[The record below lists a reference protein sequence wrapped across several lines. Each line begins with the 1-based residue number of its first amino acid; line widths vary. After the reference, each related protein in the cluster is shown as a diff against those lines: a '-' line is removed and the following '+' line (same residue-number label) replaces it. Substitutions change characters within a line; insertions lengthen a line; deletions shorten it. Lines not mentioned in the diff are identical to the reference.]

1 MKKMAM
7 APLAAVA
14 LLVAACSSGD
24 PEAEAPMELT
34 AGGGDTMASCLAFD
48 QNVLADMPVAFEGT
62 AKNVEGERVTLEVD
76 RWFTGGDPD
85 EVVLVAPAGLEAL
98 IGGINFEEG
107 EQYLISAT
115 DGQVNYCGYSGPATA
130 DLEAGF
136 EQAFGS

>member
-7 APLAAVA
+7 APLAVVA

-48 QNVLADMPVAFEGT
+48 PNVLADMPVAFEGT
-62 AKNVEGERVTLEVD
+62 AKNVEGERVTLAVD
-76 RWFTGGDPD
+76 RWFTGGDAD

>member
-48 QNVLADMPVAFEGT
+48 PNVLADMPVAFEGT

-76 RWFTGGDPD
+76 RWFTGGDAD

>member
-48 QNVLADMPVAFEGT
+48 PNVLADMPVAFEGT
-62 AKNVEGERVTLEVD
+62 AKNVEGERVTLAVD
-76 RWFTGGDPD
+76 RWFTGGDAD

>member
-7 APLAAVA
+7 APLAVVA

-24 PEAEAPMELT
+24 PEEQAPMELT

-48 QNVLADMPVAFEGT
+48 PNVLADMPVAFEGT

-76 RWFTGGDPD
+76 RWFTGGDAD